1 MNQDAKD
8 KLIEKI
14 YNNLG
19 SSEEIIEILRIDI
32 HTLIEEEALRRL
44 QAMDLDEL
52 IDLL

>member
-1 MNQDAKD
+1 MNQGAKD

-32 HTLIEEEALRRL
+32 HTLIEDEALRRL
-44 QAMDLDEL
+44 RAMDLDEL